1 MINQFENLVGA
12 CANPTLSPLGLKT
25 LRIVKADREAIKHFK
40 LYSRDKRVKP
50 KTIISKEEY
59 LKRCA
64 NPTIAQY
71 MSGEALII
79 YTGLSNCT
87 IRNYA
92 GVQY

>member
-1 MINQFENLVGA
+1 MTFTSGGKVFKSSI
-12 CANPTLSPLGLKT
+12 SPLGLKT
-25 LRIVKADREAIKHFK
+25 LQIVKADREAIKHFK
-40 LYSRDKRVKP
+40 LYGRDKREKP
-50 KTIISKEEY
+50 KTIISKAEY
-59 LKRCA
+59 LKRRA